1 MFLFPESKKRMPHTS
16 EHTFH
21 IPVLGVG
28 FSVDSPV
35 KVARY
40 GISSVMSLV
49 DDSLLERLRGH
60 YCSQRG
66 WEYDPIDAREHDARA
81 RRTTAYLNTVK
92 RIVDADFAALRAMS
106 FDDGE
111 SDIHT
116 YFRLLPE
123 SSILRRDYQRMRE
136 EPDSAVRVQLQQ
148 HLRERMAAGSLDVNI
163 MTKVD
168 KANHTRQGVALP
180 TEFNDA
186 HASLRGFALS
196 DLEGGVVL
204 SAGMN
209 PRLYSYCSNFDDFYP
224 GPDGRLNKRIIIKV
238 SDFRSALIQGK
249 FMAKKGLWISEYRI
263 ESGLNCG
270 GHAFATDGYL
280 LGPILE
286 EFLTRREELLD
297 AQRTLFDA
305 AMRDRDSGARA
316 ADLHIDVTVQGGVGT
331 TSEHDFLLR
340 RYAVSSV
347 GWGSPFLLVPEVMNV
362 DASTLEKLRAAR
374 AEDLYLSEVSPLGV
388 PFNNLR
394 GNSKDVEKQE
404 LIDAGKPGSAC
415 VKKFLSLNTEL
426 SEKPICTASI
436 TFLKKKL
443 SLLRERHQEHTA
455 EYRDAYAA
463 VTEKACLCEG
473 LTVSALTVNNI
484 DLPKLSK
491 AVSVCPGP
499 NLAYFSRVSTL
510 REMVDHIYGRLNLMT
525 DPQRPNMFIKEL
537 QLYIDYYQRLVDRH
551 MDELH
556 GRVDTLQSKARGLLH
571 DFHANL
577 MDGIAYYRGLLPDIR
592 EESEHMLERMRQELA
607 QLEERLHELA
617 PFRLQQ
623 PETAAAS

>member
-1 MFLFPESKKRMPHTS
+1 MPYIT

-28 FSVDSPV
+28 FSVDAPV

-49 DDSLLERLRGH
+49 DDSLLEKLRAH
-60 YCSQRG
+60 YCATRG
-66 WEYDPIDAREHDARA
+66 WEYDEIGTREDDARA
-81 RRTTAYLNTVK
+81 RRTTAYLDTIK
-92 RIVDADFAALRAMS
+92 RIVDEDFAALRAMS
-106 FDDGE
+106 FEEDG
-111 SDIHT
+111 DIHT
-116 YFRLLPE
+116 YFRLLPDQ
-123 SSILRRDYQRMRE
+123 SPLKRDYQRMRGE
-136 EPDSAVRVQLQQ
+136 TDPAERERLQQ
-148 HLRERMAAGSLDVNI
+148 DLRSRMTAGSLDVNI

-168 KANHTRQGVALP
+168 KANHSRDGALLP
-180 TEFNDA
+180 SEYNDA

-196 DLEGGVVL
+196 TLESAVVL

-209 PRLYSYCSNFDDFYP
+209 PRLYSYCSQFADFYS
-224 GPDGRLNKRIIIKV
+224 DTAGRLKKRIVIKV

-286 EFLTRREELLD
+286 EFLTRRDELLD

-305 AMRDRDSGARA
+305 AMRERGTAVDATSMH
-316 ADLHIDVTVQGGVGT
+316 LDVTVQGGVGT
-331 TSEHDFLLR
+331 TAEHDFLMR
-340 RYAVSSV
+340 RYDVSSV

-362 DASTLEKLRAAR
+362 DPETLEKLRVAR
-374 AEDLYLSEVSPLGV
+374 SEDLYLSEISPLGV

-394 GNSKDVEKQE
+394 GNSKDMEKDE
-404 LIDAGKPGSAC
+404 LAASGKPGSAC

-426 SEKPICTASI
+426 SDKPICTASI

-443 SLLRERHQEHTA
+443 TLLRERHQEHTD

-463 VTEKACLCEG
+463 ATQKACLCEG
-473 LTVSALTVNNI
+473 LTVSALTVNHI

-499 NLAYFSRVSTL
+499 NLAYYSRISTL
-510 REMVDHIYGRLNLMT
+510 REMVDHIYGRLNIMT

-537 QLYIDYYQRLVDRH
+537 QLYIDYYQRLIEKNV
-551 MDELH
+551 DELH
-556 GRVDTLQSKARGLLH
+556 DRVDTLQGKARTLLH
-571 DFHANL
+571 DFHTNL
-577 MDGIAYYRGLLPDIR
+577 VDGIAYYRGLLPDIR
-592 EESEHMLERMRQELA
+592 EESEHMLERMR
-607 QLEERLHELA
+607 HELTLLEQRLMELS
-617 PFRLQQ
+617 PFA
-623 PETAAAS
+623 TAELESTVA